1 MAPMIF
7 QSEREWHSFYES
19 HRFSFKEWENFL
31 MFFRL
36 DGDMLITIPS
46 RRVNDDGTKAKEQ
59 KIKLR
64 DLPKYK
70 GGISGLK
77 FSVQTENKL
86 VSFDTT
92 GPYFKA
98 GYDSAAKGEKAA
110 A

>member
-7 QSEREWHSFYES
+7 QSEREWHAFYEG

-46 RRVNDDGTKAKEQ
+46 RRVNDDGTPERLQ

-70 GGISGLK
+70 GGLPKLK
-77 FSVQTENKL
+77 IGVQTENKL
-86 VSFDTT
+86 VTFDTT
-92 GPYFKA
+92 GPVFKA
-98 GYDSAAKGEKAA
+98 GYETPKGEKAA
-110 A
+110 LK

>member
-1 MAPMIF
+1 
-7 QSEREWHSFYES
+7 
-19 HRFSFKEWENFL
+19 

-46 RRVNDDGTKAKEQ
+46 RRVNDDGSKAKEQ
-59 KIKLR
+59 KIKLS

-70 GGISGLK
+70 SGISGLK

-86 VSFDTT
+86 VTFDTA
-92 GPYFKA
+92 GAFFKA
-98 GYDSAAKGEKAA
+98 GYEAPKGEKAA